1 MKTVFPQ
8 AVSLH
13 TKVIPDI
20 YKVSEI
26 KEGYIKLET
35 DLKKGDKVKL
45 IFEKDEQ
52 TSDELVE
59 VLSTDRNGFTVNNKN
74 EGKVFVFGKQVDD
87 FHVVDYDAV
96 SMLNVSATQELYKLI
111 LKQQKTID
119 TQKKQISAQIEES
132 KKTQSNFDERI
143 KNRILNSGAI
153 GRRYRRL
160 DEIGAP
166 FAITVDHQTKE
177 DNTVTIRRRD
187 DMAQNR
193 VNISELESILAK
205 ETAYP

>member
-1 MKTVFPQ
+1 MLFRSDGLSEKTDEIYR
-8 AVSLH
+8 LIR
-13 TKVIPDI
+13 TK
-20 YKVSEI
+20 
-26 KEGYIKLET
+26 
-35 DLKKGDKVKL
+35 
-45 IFEKDEQ
+45 
-52 TSDELVE
+52 
-59 VLSTDRNGFTVNNKN
+59 
-74 EGKVFVFGKQVDD
+74 
-87 FHVVDYDAV
+87 
-96 SMLNVSATQELYKLI
+96 
-111 LKQQKTID
+111 
-119 TQKKQISAQIEES
+119 
-132 KKTQSNFDERI
+132 FDSF
-143 KNRILNSGAI
+143 LDHSGAI